1 MKSFYLKQ
9 KVFALRD
16 RYKIYDEKQT
26 PIYHCEGKMFA
37 LRPKVDL
44 VRTADNARLF
54 TLKRRMFKVMPSF
67 FLYDAEDRKVATIRR
82 RFSFFRPKI
91 DIESD
96 YGEFV
101 AEGDFYAHQFS
112 VSMGAT
118 PAIDVRKKYLSW
130 GDSYEITIYL
140 DEHEAFL
147 LALTVMIDQM
157 LHNKT
162 RSGFRIGPGR

>member
-1 MKSFYLKQ
+1 MKYFYLKQ

-26 PIYHCEGKMFA
+26 AIYHCEGKLFA

-44 VRTADNARLF
+44 IRTADGARLF
-54 TLKRRMFKVMPSF
+54 TLKRRLFALMPSF
-67 FLYDAEDRKVATIRR
+67 YLYDAEGKEVAKIRK
-82 RFSFFRPKI
+82 RFTVFRPKI

-96 YGEFV
+96 YGAFL

-112 VSMGAT
+112 VTMGST

-130 GDSYEITIYL
+130 GDSYQITIYL

-147 LALTVMIDQM
+147 LALTVMIDQA
-157 LHNKT
+157 LHNKQS
-162 RSGFRIGPGR
+162 RRR